1 MTRVHVRL
9 LGPCFK
15 TGPKSTQSSSVADR
29 YCIARERQASRRSTP
44 PLFTEG
50 THVRRERART
60 GDGTGSVY
68 TAGVETVARARLL
81 LDAPLKRAA

>member
-29 YCIARERQASRRSTP
+29 YIVCRP
-44 PLFTEG
+44 VEG
-50 THVRRERART
+50 VPYDQQRART
-60 GDGTGSVY
+60 GDGARSVTSEY
-68 TAGVETVARARLL
+68 RGARLRRSRRTRE
-81 LDAPLKRAA
+81 KSAA

>member
-29 YCIARERQASRRSTP
+29 YRSPPRVTSTP
-44 PLFTEG
+44 G
-50 THVRRERART
+50 RREQACRRLT
-60 GDGTGSVY
+60 VRP
-68 TAGVETVARARLL
+68 TAGQDR
-81 LDAPLKRAA
+81 

>member
-29 YCIARERQASRRSTP
+29 YRSPT
-44 PLFTEG
+44 
-50 THVRRERART
+50 RRESA
-60 GDGTGSVY
+60 
-68 TAGVETVARARLL
+68 AGGRS
-81 LDAPLKRAA
+81 